1 MNKNKLHKRKL
12 RRIIKVFIFLFF
24 IFLATICILFLCSV
38 TIFKKKQIVLT
49 PIGSV
54 KNVQTDNQK
63 MSPEVSDTMQK
74 LFDQFHLSVESINTG
89 TDSATHILF
98 SSGQEIVLSEN
109 KAMETQLASLQLIM
123 NRLTIEGKQFN
134 RIDLRFDNP
143 VINF

>member
-12 RRIIKVFIFLFF
+12 RRIIKVIIFLFF